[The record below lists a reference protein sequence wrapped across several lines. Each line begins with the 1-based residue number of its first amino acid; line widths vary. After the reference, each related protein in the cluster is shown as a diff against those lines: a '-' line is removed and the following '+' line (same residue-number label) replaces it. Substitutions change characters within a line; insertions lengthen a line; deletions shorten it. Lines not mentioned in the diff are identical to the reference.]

1 MSILNADDLRLS
13 VTEQQQTMHSS
24 SFNRTST
31 FFALQMNLSIVK
43 YLIIHSVYSLWVQ
56 TFDNNRNITE
66 IFFRE
71 SQPFWFV
78 VMRSKASGWWKWSRD
93 IWGTPLSMTFIME
106 EIFLCKHV
114 FLIIGNVYRHKIHCW
129 KSIKNVTSFW
139 EQQNISRTSRNICSR
154 TRRNFS
160 FGLMAYKLGHST
172 TVARVL
178 ICIKSVTL
186 W

>member
-1 MSILNADDLRLS
+1 MHKYYNSALVIVLSYFGVLCPANEPLTRKIFDNAFGSQFMGPDIQRPSKYHRYIYQGMSILNADDLRLS

-114 FLIIGNVYRHKIHCW
+114 FLIIGNVYRHKIHC
-129 KSIKNVTSFW
+129 
-139 EQQNISRTSRNICSR
+139 
-154 TRRNFS
+154 
-160 FGLMAYKLGHST
+160 
-172 TVARVL
+172 
-178 ICIKSVTL
+178 
-186 W
+186 